1 MKVKNRSVNMKILF
15 RQPILVFTILV
26 IFAFLFIFVWLPMF
40 RVIRMCFVDANGVH
54 SLDGFK
60 EVFSRSSI
68 YLKSFANSM
77 KLGIIVC
84 VLSTGL
90 GFVFAFALTRTEM
103 PFKRFFRFM
112 AILPM
117 VTPPYTL
124 CLAIIF
130 LFGHSGAVTELLQLQ
145 NFSVYGIH
153 SLIVV
158 QAITLYPIAY
168 LTLTGIL
175 ESIDDSVEDAAF
187 SMGATRGH
195 IFRTVTLPLALPG
208 IASALLITFVQS
220 IEDFANPSV
229 IGGKFNTLAVDA
241 YLRVTSMFDTQGGA
255 ILALGMLLPALTA
268 FVIRKY
274 WLGRKSF
281 ITVTGKPT
289 QKRRKIHEKHIVVPL
304 TIFCGL
310 VSILLIVLYGTV
322 IIGAF
327 MRTWGADSSFTIEHF
342 AYVFTVGWSSIS
354 NSIKLAAIAAPFA
367 GIMGMVI
374 AYLVVRQKFYGRKL
388 VDFSSMMMFAIPGTV
403 IGIGYVYTFNS
414 PPLLLTGTALILVMA
429 FAFRSMTIGI
439 ESGTSTL
446 MQIDPCIEEA
456 STILGASAG
465 ATFRKITLP
474 LLRQPFFSGLSY
486 SFLRSITAVSMVVFL
501 VSPRWSLATSR
512 LFSLFET
519 SQYSTAA
526 AYILV
531 LMMVIAIAMALIST
545 LVNFLFMPKYMRQ
558 GKRSKA

>member
-1 MKVKNRSVNMKILF
+1 MKILV

-26 IFAFLFIFVWLPMF
+26 IFAFLLIFVWLPMF

-130 LFGHSGAVTELLQLQ
+130 LFGRSGAITELLQIQ

-158 QAITLYPIAY
+158 QSITLYPIAY

-241 YLRVTSMFDTQGGA
+241 YLRVTSMF
-255 ILALGMLLPALTA
+255 
-268 FVIRKY
+268 
-274 WLGRKSF
+274 
-281 ITVTGKPT
+281 
-289 QKRRKIHEKHIVVPL
+289 
-304 TIFCGL
+304 
-310 VSILLIVLYGTV
+310 
-322 IIGAF
+322 
-327 MRTWGADSSFTIEHF
+327 
-342 AYVFTVGWSSIS
+342 
-354 NSIKLAAIAAPFA
+354 
-367 GIMGMVI
+367 
-374 AYLVVRQKFYGRKL
+374 
-388 VDFSSMMMFAIPGTV
+388 
-403 IGIGYVYTFNS
+403 
-414 PPLLLTGTALILVMA
+414 
-429 FAFRSMTIGI
+429 
-439 ESGTSTL
+439 
-446 MQIDPCIEEA
+446 
-456 STILGASAG
+456 
-465 ATFRKITLP
+465 
-474 LLRQPFFSGLSY
+474 
-486 SFLRSITAVSMVVFL
+486 
-501 VSPRWSLATSR
+501 
-512 LFSLFET
+512 
-519 SQYSTAA
+519 
-526 AYILV
+526 
-531 LMMVIAIAMALIST
+531 
-545 LVNFLFMPKYMRQ
+545 
-558 GKRSKA
+558 